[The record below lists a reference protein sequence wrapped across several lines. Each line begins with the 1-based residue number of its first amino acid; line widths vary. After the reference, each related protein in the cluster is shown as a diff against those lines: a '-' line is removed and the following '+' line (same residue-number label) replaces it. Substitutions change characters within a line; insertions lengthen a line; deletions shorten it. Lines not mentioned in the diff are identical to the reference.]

1 MFFTFANL
9 SLCNCS
15 IDDRT
20 YHEAL
25 LVEKG
30 LKYGANAWLHLR
42 NFKDDDC
49 PYEEFEEIVGNRR
62 QHYGENTDDEE

>member
-62 QHYGENTDDEE
+62 QNTDDEE

>member
-1 MFFTFANL
+1 MFLHLLTFL
-9 SLCNCS
+9 LFHCS
-15 IDDRT
+15 KDDRT

-25 LVEKG
+25 VVEKG

-62 QHYGENTDDEE
+62 QYYGDNTDDEE